1 MTKTV
6 QNSFVELLDSVAALE
21 MAYGVEF
28 RCIATSEYP
37 REEICVRYRDWP
49 GHFHG
54 NMQPTEPRSMASLA
68 IQWADMQVRQ

>member
-6 QNSFVELLDSVAALE
+6 QNSF
-21 MAYGVEF
+21 VEF

-49 GHFHG
+49 FSRKYATH
-54 NMQPTEPRSMASLA
+54 
-68 IQWADMQVRQ
+68 

>member
-6 QNSFVELLDSVAALE
+6 QNSFVELLDSVAAME

-49 GHFHG
+49 FSRKYATH
-54 NMQPTEPRSMASLA
+54 
-68 IQWADMQVRQ
+68 